1 MRDIYKY
8 SIFKGSCKRK
18 ELTYAQ
24 KVYSVVNQIKTHRIN
39 CSMSEEEKKKGRAD
53 QGIFSGMW
61 VPILLKY
68 VRPIFQEGLTP
79 FYGFK
84 YIVKKLK

>member
-24 KVYSVVNQIKTHRIN
+24 KVNSVVNQIKIHRIN
-39 CSMSEEEKKKGRAD
+39 CSMSEEEKKNGRVD
-53 QGIFSGMW
+53 QGIFRDVGSN
-61 VPILLKY
+61 P
-68 VRPIFQEGLTP
+68 TP
-79 FYGFK
+79 DFPGGSDTFLRIQIYS
-84 YIVKKLK
+84 